1 MQRAISLLAGLA
13 IAIAGLLPAAQAAEI
28 ETVYVVTYFEVS
40 PAAQSKTAAM
50 MKQLAEKSRSDG
62 GNLRFEVLQ
71 RIGQGDQFAMLEAWR
86 GQEAFAAHAA
96 ESHTRQFREKLT
108 GMLRSAYDERPHTA
122 LEVGEVK
129 AMAGKDAVFA
139 VTHVDI
145 VPKEKDIG
153 VALTK
158 DLAVAGRKA
167 KGNVRFEALTQN
179 SRPNHMTVVE
189 IWSDRR
195 SMSAHST
202 APHMKQYREKLLPM
216 SGSLYDERL
225 YKALN

>member
-13 IAIAGLLPAAQAAEI
+13 IAVAGLLPAAQAAEI

-40 PAAQSKTAAM
+40 PAVQSKTAAM
-50 MKQLAEKSRSDG
+50 MKQFAEQSRGDG

-86 GQEAFAAHAA
+86 GKEAFTAHAA
-96 ESHTRQFREKLT
+96 ESHTRQFREKLA
-108 GMLRSAYDERPHTA
+108 GMLRGPYDERPHTA

-145 VPKEKDIG
+145 VPKLKDEG
-153 VALTK
+153 VGLTK
-158 DLAVAGRKA
+158 DLAAAGRKA

-189 IWSDRR
+189 IWTDRR
-195 SMSAHST
+195 AIAAHST